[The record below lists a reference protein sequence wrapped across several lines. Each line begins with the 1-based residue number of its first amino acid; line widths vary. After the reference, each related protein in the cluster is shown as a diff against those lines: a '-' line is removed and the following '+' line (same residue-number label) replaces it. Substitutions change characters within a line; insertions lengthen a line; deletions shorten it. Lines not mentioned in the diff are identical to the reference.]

1 MCVYAMLCE
10 TLDRPKRKEPQL
22 ERGLNLER
30 GLHLELPSSFEEPRP
45 VSLYSSL
52 SCCFAVIKRERTM
65 GFDNFFKLCFC
76 WSQKVQQLYPA

>member
-1 MCVYAMLCE
+1 MEPQLEVMLDYSGVNTCVYAMLCE

-30 GLHLELPSSFEEPRP
+30 GLYLELPSSFEEPRP

-52 SCCFAVIKRERTM
+52 SCCFAVIKRE
-65 GFDNFFKLCFC
+65 
-76 WSQKVQQLYPA
+76 